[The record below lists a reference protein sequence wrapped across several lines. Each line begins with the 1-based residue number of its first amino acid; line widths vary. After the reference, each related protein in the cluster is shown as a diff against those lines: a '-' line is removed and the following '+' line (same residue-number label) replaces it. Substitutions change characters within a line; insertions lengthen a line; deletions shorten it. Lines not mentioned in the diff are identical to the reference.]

1 VEDRGRRRLERH
13 EHVEAAHGVLEQ
25 TPPELAADLSS
36 AGIVLTGGGALLDGI
51 DKRIAQ
57 RTGLQVRIADDP
69 LSCVA
74 VGTGKALEN
83 LEVLDRSRKKNRFI

>member
-1 VEDRGRRRLERH
+1 MDLRRSGQDRRTLSCS
-13 EHVEAAHGVLEQ
+13 
-25 TPPELAADLSS
+25 ADGL
-36 AGIVLTGGGALLDGI
+36 
-51 DKRIAQ
+51 RIQ
-57 RTGLQVRIADDP
+57 DDP